1 MPRYFFHCKRGQV
14 TVLDHEGI
22 ELADIEDAER
32 EARRRAKEVGS
43 REAASSGSRAI
54 VVADDWHTLL
64 EVRF

>member
-32 EARRRAKEVGS
+32 EAMRRAKDVGS
-43 REAASSGSRAI
+43 REAASSGNRAI
-54 VVADDWHTLL
+54 VIADDWHTLL